1 MPLLSTV
8 GGCFTG
14 PSVNHIIPLL
24 SKQNLWHTKLEP
36 KCYWRR
42 GLWITFWCLDAL
54 ASSSTTSELLQACWT
69 FSTPGKPQ
77 TQYALELVYVSANFC
92 RPYIWN
98 ELFCKLDFWL
108 KPKVGRSFCGG
119 GRERLWGLR
128 RVPCR
133 RHINCQLGKTG
144 GREKSFPDKIHPR
157 HHPLRIQRWPIWVCF
172 VSSQVLFSQFNRLP
186 VICCKFRLVH

>member
-1 MPLLSTV
+1 M
-8 GGCFTG
+8 
-14 PSVNHIIPLL
+14 IPLL
-24 SKQNLWHTKLEP
+24 SKRTQSQAKTLLMVGTKLP
-36 KCYWRR
+36 K
-42 GLWITFWCLDAL
+42 FP
-54 ASSSTTSELLQACWT
+54 SSTISELLQAYWHLENPCWT
-69 FSTPGKPQ
+69 FSTSGKPQ
-77 TQYALELVYVSANFC
+77 TKCTLWRICKLL
-92 RPYIWN
+92 RGPYIWN
-98 ELFCKLDFWL
+98 EIFCKLDFWL
-108 KPKVGRSFCGG
+108 KPKVGRSFCRG

-144 GREKSFPDKIHPR
+144 GGEKSFPDKIYPR